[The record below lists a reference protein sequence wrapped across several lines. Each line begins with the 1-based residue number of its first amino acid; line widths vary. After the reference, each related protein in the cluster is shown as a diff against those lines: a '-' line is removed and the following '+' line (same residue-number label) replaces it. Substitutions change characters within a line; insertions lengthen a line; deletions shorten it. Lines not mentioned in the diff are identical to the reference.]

1 MKKSRSKDRRWCR
14 YTAESAVA
22 PPNVTS
28 LASRALATAS
38 SARSCHGLSS
48 GGAPA
53 FAPLFD
59 PDFKQPSRFA
69 RQLELGQ
76 GPGDCVDR
84 EAVKLP
90 PEAGLDQL
98 LQHFP
103 NALGIVPVH
112 VYPNA
117 TAIAGKDLESP
128 APNSHTRELRQ
139 GSRSCHQGDAAR
151 DRRRSASPSV
161 LAQRHLV
168 DQLGDRQ
175 VELAGLADLPAAH
188 ADDEA
193 AGVGESRGLSP
204 GRRRAA
210 SGACPRS
217 SRRRPSARAPRGP
230 ASRRCRRPSRPRR
243 RPPGTR
249 RRAAPRR

>member
-1 MKKSRSKDRRWCR
+1 MVQIHGGERGRS
-14 YTAESAVA
+14 AERDFAGE
-22 PPNVTS
+22 PRPGDG
-28 LASRALATAS
+28 LERPLLSRAELRRRARLRPSLRSRFQATFSFRAPARAGARPGRLRRPGS
-38 SARSCHGLSS
+38 GQAPARS
-48 GGAPA
+48 
-53 FAPLFD
+53 
-59 PDFKQPSRFA
+59 
-69 RQLELGQ
+69 
-76 GPGDCVDR
+76 
-84 EAVKLP
+84 
-90 PEAGLDQL
+90 GLDQL

-151 DRRRSASPSV
+151 DRRRSGSPSV